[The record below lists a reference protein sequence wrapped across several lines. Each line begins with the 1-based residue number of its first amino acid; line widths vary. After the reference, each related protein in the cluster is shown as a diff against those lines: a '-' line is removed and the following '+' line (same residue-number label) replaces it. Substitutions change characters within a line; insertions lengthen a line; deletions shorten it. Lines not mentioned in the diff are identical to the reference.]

1 MNISLN
7 HQLTLEVF
15 MKHITFLF
23 AIALLVVALGSNASA
38 QEKQTGKDG
47 KSALTQTGQNQG
59 PRFIDEDGDGIC
71 DNQKDGTAKQRQHA
85 RQGAKKGNGECT
97 GTAQRARLRDGS
109 CGDGA
114 APSGVQR
121 KGRAQAK

>member
-1 MNISLN
+1 
-7 HQLTLEVF
+7 

-23 AIALLVVALGSNASA
+23 VITVLLVGLGSNASA
-38 QEKQTGKDG
+38 QQKQDGKDG
-47 KSALTQTGQNQG
+47 KTAVTKQTTQNPG

-71 DNQKDGTAKQRQHA
+71 DHQADGTSQQRQHA
-85 RQGAKKGNGECT
+85 RQGTGNGNGTGTGSCT

-114 APSGVQR
+114 APSGATR
-121 KGRAQAK
+121 KGRQQAK